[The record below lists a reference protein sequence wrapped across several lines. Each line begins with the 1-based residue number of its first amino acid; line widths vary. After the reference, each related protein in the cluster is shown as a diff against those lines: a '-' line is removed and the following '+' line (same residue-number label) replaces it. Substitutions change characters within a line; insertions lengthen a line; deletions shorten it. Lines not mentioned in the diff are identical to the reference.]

1 MHSCLHDDLPV
12 LLSPCFMPHTYT
24 YIACIPS
31 PARTRHPSQLMCI
44 STIWR
49 NRPNSPI
56 ASLQFVDR
64 SYPCHQHV
72 CVQRTTHARMISS
85 FLNRSSM
92 RLGLCFCNCTCAA
105 SRRILACELQ
115 APPGGVFNSSLFNF
129 LGEARGLRP
138 RSLSCRLSSTSWSNT
153 ACPATSFAMH
163 AFHSS
168 D

>member
-1 MHSCLHDDLPV
+1 MLHATHIHIYSMHTVSSTDTSSEPADVYQYYLEEPAKLTRRLH
-12 LLSPCFMPHTYT
+12 
-24 YIACIPS
+24 
-31 PARTRHPSQLMCI
+31 
-44 STIWR
+44 
-49 NRPNSPI
+49 
-56 ASLQFVDR
+56 FVDR
-64 SYPCHQHV
+64 SYPYHQHV
-72 CVQRTTHARMISS
+72 RVQRTTHARIIFS
-85 FLNRSSM
+85 FLNGSSM

-105 SRRILACELQ
+105 SRRILARELQ